1 MFVTVEILQRMHLVD
16 VEVSLYKIKY
26 RFESVVNSIWF
37 NHSSDSSHLY
47 VKIIRYLSRIGDF

>member
-26 RFESVVNSIWF
+26 RFESVVNSI
-37 NHSSDSSHLY
+37 
-47 VKIIRYLSRIGDF
+47 